1 MVVRVSIH
9 MVKYTGSATDQCN
22 CVQLNCF
29 SFLAG
34 RRLFDWLIDFT
45 TLGTRKRERER
56 DMPDMGYYNGSP
68 VLQLQSVLFSSLF
81 TSNCGSRA
89 QAQANKMRMTDDTNN
104 GTVGTCSHCFKLSEV
119 CTCVSVY
126 VFNSQATKLVQGVI
140 NRCCRKWSNGT
151 EGKHEKWIASEAV
164 VTHIK
169 CRCPRSGRNYYPH
182 TGCVQV
188 SYNSIAS
195 EQGTLYLH
203 QQWPKDGKTQW
214 VEKSDNWPYFARV
227 ILNNWL
233 WQQRNNFFTQADTQI
248 SFCWC
253 AVTWFTQV

>member
-1 MVVRVSIH
+1 MTPPGPFYGLAFPFFIWTFFLSSLCLPCPLDDRVLHGKCCACSMVVRVSIH

-151 EGKHEKWIASEAV
+151 EGKHEK
-164 VTHIK
+164 
-169 CRCPRSGRNYYPH
+169 
-182 TGCVQV
+182 
-188 SYNSIAS
+188 
-195 EQGTLYLH
+195 
-203 QQWPKDGKTQW
+203 
-214 VEKSDNWPYFARV
+214 
-227 ILNNWL
+227 
-233 WQQRNNFFTQADTQI
+233 
-248 SFCWC
+248 
-253 AVTWFTQV
+253 